1 MENKDPSNQNV
12 CNDNLISLI
21 SIDII
26 NVETDIF
33 SNYER

>member
-1 MENKDPSNQNV
+1 MDNKDPSNQNV
-12 CNDNLISLI
+12 CNDNSISLL

-26 NVETDIF
+26 SVETDIF